1 MMTQPADGRS
11 IADLLRDLAGGT
23 STLLRQELSLARAET
38 QDKLHQIIAVLVAML
53 GGALLAFAGLIILL
67 DALVYGLV
75 EAGMERWL
83 AALVVGGV
91 VALVGLLVAWK
102 AQSDLSATRLAPER
116 SAASFRKDVDMLRE
130 QVS

>member
-1 MMTQPADGRS
+1 MMTPAADGRS
-11 IADLLRDLAGGT
+11 LADLLRDLAGGT

-67 DALVYGLV
+67 DALVYGLI

>member
-1 MMTQPADGRS
+1 MSQSIDSRS
-11 IADLLRDLAGGT
+11 LADLLRDLAGGT
-23 STLLRQELSLARAET
+23 STLLRQELNLARAET
-38 QDKLHQIIAVLVAML
+38 QDKLHQMVAVLVAMV

-75 EAGMERWL
+75 DAGMERWL

-116 SAASFRKDVDMLRE
+116 SAANFRKDVDMLRE

>member
-1 MMTQPADGRS
+1 MTQAADGRS
-11 IADLLRDLAGGT
+11 LADLLRDLAGGT

-38 QDKLHQIIAVLVAML
+38 QDKLHQMIAVLVAMV

>member
-1 MMTQPADGRS
+1 MSQSIDSRS
-11 IADLLRDLAGGT
+11 LADLLRDLAGGT

>member
-1 MMTQPADGRS
+1 MTQAADGRS
-11 IADLLRDLAGGT
+11 LADLLRDLAGGT

-38 QDKLHQIIAVLVAML
+38 QDKLHQIIAVLVAMV

>member
-11 IADLLRDLAGGT
+11 LVDLLRDLAGET

-83 AALVVGGV
+83 AVLVVGGV

>member
-1 MMTQPADGRS
+1 MNPSIDSRS
-11 IADLLRDLAGGT
+11 LGDLLRDLAGGT
-23 STLLRQELSLARAET
+23 STLLRQELNLARAET
-38 QDKLHQIIAVLVAML
+38 QDKLHQIITVLVAML

>member
-1 MMTQPADGRS
+1 M
-11 IADLLRDLAGGT
+11 
-23 STLLRQELSLARAET
+23 LRQELSLARAET

>member
-1 MMTQPADGRS
+1 MTQAADGRS
-11 IADLLRDLAGGT
+11 LADLLRDLAGGT
-23 STLLRQELSLARAET
+23 STLLQQELSLARAET
-38 QDKLHQIIAVLVAML
+38 QDKLHQMIAVLVAMV

-102 AQSDLSATRLAPER
+102 AQSDLAATRLAPER

>member
-1 MMTQPADGRS
+1 MTQIAEGRS
-11 IADLLRDLAGGT
+11 LADLLRDLAGET

>member
-1 MMTQPADGRS
+1 MSPSIDSRS
-11 IADLLRDLAGGT
+11 LGDLLRDLAGGT

-75 EAGMERWL
+75 DAGMERWL

>member
-1 MMTQPADGRS
+1 MTQIAEGRS
-11 IADLLRDLAGGT
+11 LADLLRDLAGGT

-38 QDKLHQIIAVLVAML
+38 QDKLHQIIAVLVAIL

-91 VALVGLLVAWK
+91 VALLGLLVAWK

-116 SAASFRKDVDMLRE
+116 SAANFRKDVDMLRE

>member
-1 MMTQPADGRS
+1 MSPSIDSRS
-11 IADLLRDLAGGT
+11 LGDLLRDLAGGT

-102 AQSDLSATRLAPER
+102 AQGDLSATRLAPER

>member
-1 MMTQPADGRS
+1 MTQIAEGRS
-11 IADLLRDLAGGT
+11 LADLLRDLAGGT

-102 AQSDLSATRLAPER
+102 AQSELSATRLAPER

>member
-1 MMTQPADGRS
+1 MTQAADGRS
-11 IADLLRDLAGGT
+11 LADLLRDLAGGT

>member
-1 MMTQPADGRS
+1 MSPSIDSRS
-11 IADLLRDLAGGT
+11 LGDLLRDLAGGT

>member
-1 MMTQPADGRS
+1 MSPSIDSRS
-11 IADLLRDLAGGT
+11 LGDLLRDLAGET

-67 DALVYGLV
+67 DALVYGLI

>member
-1 MMTQPADGRS
+1 MTQAADGRS
-11 IADLLRDLAGGT
+11 LADLLRDLAGGT

-38 QDKLHQIIAVLVAML
+38 QDKLHQMIAVLVAMV

-75 EAGMERWL
+75 DAGMERWL

>member
-1 MMTQPADGRS
+1 MSPSIDSRS
-11 IADLLRDLAGGT
+11 LGDLLRDLAGGT

-38 QDKLHQIIAVLVAML
+38 QDKLHQVIAVLVAML
-53 GGALLAFAGLIILL
+53 GGALLGFAGLIILL

-91 VALVGLLVAWK
+91 VALVGLLVVRK
-102 AQSDLSATRLAPER
+102 GQSDLSATRLAPER

>member
-1 MMTQPADGRS
+1 MSPSIDSRS
-11 IADLLRDLAGGT
+11 LGDLLRDLAGGT
-23 STLLRQELSLARAET
+23 SSLLRQELSLARAET

-83 AALVVGGV
+83 AALAVGGA
-91 VALVGLLVAWK
+91 VALIGLVVAWK

>member
-1 MMTQPADGRS
+1 MTPAPDGRS
-11 IADLLRDLAGGT
+11 LADLLRDLAGGT

-91 VALVGLLVAWK
+91 VALLGLLVAWK
-102 AQSDLSATRLAPER
+102 AQSELSATRLAPER

>member
-1 MMTQPADGRS
+1 MTQTAEGRS
-11 IADLLRDLAGGT
+11 LADLLRDLAGGT

-67 DALVYGLV
+67 DALVYSLV

>member
-1 MMTQPADGRS
+1 MSQSIDSRS
-11 IADLLRDLAGGT
+11 LADLLRDLAGGT

-102 AQSDLSATRLAPER
+102 AQSELSATRLAPER

>member
-1 MMTQPADGRS
+1 MSPSIDSRS
-11 IADLLRDLAGGT
+11 LGDLLRDLAGGT

-67 DALVYGLV
+67 DALVYGLI

>member
-1 MMTQPADGRS
+1 MTQAADGRS
-11 IADLLRDLAGGT
+11 LADLLRDLAGGT

-38 QDKLHQIIAVLVAML
+38 QDKLHQIIAVLVAMV

-75 EAGMERWL
+75 DAGMERWL
-83 AALVVGGV
+83 AALVVGGM

>member
-1 MMTQPADGRS
+1 MSQSIDSRS
-11 IADLLRDLAGGT
+11 LADLLRDLAGGT

-91 VALVGLLVAWK
+91 VALLGLLVAWK
-102 AQSDLSATRLAPER
+102 AQSELSATRLAPER